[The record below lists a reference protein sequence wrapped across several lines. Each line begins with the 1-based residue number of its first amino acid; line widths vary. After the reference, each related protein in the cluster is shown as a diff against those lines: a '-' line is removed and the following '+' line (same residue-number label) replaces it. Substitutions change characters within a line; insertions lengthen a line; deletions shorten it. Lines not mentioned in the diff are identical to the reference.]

1 MCPPHVDCKFLLGIV
16 CSYTDLKSVHFSPS
30 LNPFFLC
37 ALFMSPLLPV
47 SVHLLLHCW
56 LMVFQ
61 LLLCSHDLALM
72 WGNIKG
78 SIFIYFSSTSL
89 MCHDCE
95 IWKFF
100 CSYRMTFVYAIATWK
115 HRNNAGWTI
124 FPHLLI
130 SASKFS
136 CRHIHLSFD
145 LSHIIIGF
153 LILSQHP
160 AVCHTASFL
169 FLFPFFS
176 WGSCRLLQIGHKNK
190 K

>member
-1 MCPPHVDCKFLLGIV
+1 M
-16 CSYTDLKSVHFSPS
+16 YFSPS
-30 LNPFFLC
+30 LYPFLS

-56 LMVFQ
+56 LMVLQ
-61 LLLCSHDLALM
+61 LLLCSHDLSVT

-89 MCHDCE
+89 TCHDCE

-136 CRHIHLSFD
+136 CRHIHFSSD
-145 LSHIIIGF
+145 LFHIIIGF
-153 LILSQHP
+153 LILSIFYLLHIIQLCVIQHP
-160 AVCHTASFL
+160 FFL
-169 FLFPFFS
+169 FFHSTL
-176 WGSCRLLQIGHKNK
+176 GGAADYYKLGIRIKNR
-190 K
+190 